1 MRRRRR
7 SLIKVV
13 VLSMVGLLP
22 LVVCDF
28 AQGQKRRGSSTPKGN
43 GVVVGDWRYPELVE
57 KEDGD
62 DLDVGDGF
70 KAEHFD
76 RDGDSLTVNI
86 PGAYS
91 DTLKVGGH
99 GFDLTHKLAA
109 AVFVKVMAAPTT
121 DAEEALKKFYLGDK
135 NVRNGYG
142 ETDTHH
148 LFRLSNGRTARIF
161 VYYNARYGLLGIVR
175 TGPASGKK

>member
-1 MRRRRR
+1 MERRT
-7 SLIKVV
+7 LMKVV
-13 VLSMVGLLP
+13 VLSMVGLLLP
-22 LVVCDF
+22 LLVCDS
-28 AQGQKRRGSSTPKGN
+28 ARAQKRGRSSTPSGN
-43 GVVVGDWRYPELVE
+43 GVVVGDWRYPELVG

-62 DLDVGDGF
+62 DIDVGDGF

-76 RDGDSLTVNI
+76 RAGNSLTVNI

-99 GFDLTHKLAA
+99 GPDLTHKLAA

-121 DAEEALKKFYLGDK
+121 NAEEALQKYYLGDK
-135 NVRNGYG
+135 DVRNGYG
-142 ETDTHH
+142 QVETHH

-161 VYYNARYGLLGIVR
+161 VYYNERYGLLGIVR